1 MNVGIFILNLV
12 CRDEKLRDKV
22 LIDLKNTFATVVSY
36 KLDEDVN
43 EILYCQNTEIETKK
57 WNEAM
62 GKSVK
67 HINDLLEKEQNAS
80 EIIDVQEFLNELK
93 V

>member
-1 MNVGIFILNLV
+1 MIAGIFILNLV

-22 LIDLKNTFATVVSY
+22 LVDLKNTFASVVSY

-43 EILYCQNTEIETKK
+43 EILYCQNTTYEASK

-62 GKSVK
+62 DKSAK
-67 HINDLLEKEQNAS
+67 HINELLKKEQNVS
-80 EIIDVQEFLNELK
+80 EIIDIQEFLDQLK

>member
-43 EILYCQNTEIETKK
+43 EILYCQNTEIEIEK
-57 WNEAM
+57 WNEVM
-62 GKSVK
+62 EKSAK
-67 HINDLLEKEQNAS
+67 HINDLLKKEQNAS
-80 EIIDVQEFLNELK
+80 EIIDIQEFLNELK